1 LPLIS
6 PFASP
11 KGRAQAP
18 SSRPTWVL
26 VLGSMMLLA
35 SGYSL
40 ISGLLKLRDPGVVLT
55 IVKVDGTAG
64 SAEEVAIRHE
74 LSALRTTTLQPH
86 RAAIRAEAAAEVFLS
101 LFALYATAA
110 VLSRDRHGRALV
122 MGVGGLVI
130 LYRLAALP
138 VHLTLMR
145 DFARRGA
152 ELVARAVLQGT
163 EDASAA
169 RIGEVAERM
178 RAAMVA
184 EPIVVAVLGIA
195 GGLLLL
201 GFFGGRRGRALYGL
215 ASAAAATPT
224 RGPGDA

>member
-1 LPLIS
+1 MPLIS
-6 PFASP
+6 PNT
-11 KGRAQAP
+11 RAQAP

-26 VLGSMMLLA
+26 LLGSMMLLA
-35 SGYSL
+35 GGYSL
-40 ISGLLKLRDPGVVLT
+40 ISGMLKLRDPGVVLT

-74 LSALRTTTLQPH
+74 LSVLRTATLQPH
-86 RAAIRAEAAAEVFLS
+86 RAAIRAEAVAEVLLS

-122 MGVGGLVI
+122 MGVGALVI
-130 LYRLAALP
+130 LYRVAALP
-138 VHLTLMR
+138 VHLNLMR
-145 DFARRGA
+145 DFAARGA

-163 EDASAA
+163 EDSSAT
-169 RIGEVAERM
+169 RVGEVANRM
-178 RAAMVA
+178 RAAMVT

-215 ASAAAATPT
+215 ESATAGAAAGSP
-224 RGPGDA
+224 RGPGDT

>member
-6 PFASP
+6 PNT
-11 KGRAQAP
+11 RAQAP
-18 SSRPTWVL
+18 ASRPTWVL

-40 ISGLLKLRDPGVVLT
+40 ISGMLKLRDPGVVLT

-64 SAEEVAIRHE
+64 SAEEAAIRHE
-74 LSALRTTTLQPH
+74 LSALRTATLQPH
-86 RAAIRAEAAAEVFLS
+86 RTAIRAEAVAEVLVA

-122 MGVGGLVI
+122 MGVGALVI
-130 LYRLAALP
+130 LYRVAALP
-138 VHLTLMR
+138 VHLRLMR
-145 DFARRGA
+145 DFAARGA

-163 EDASAA
+163 EDASAT

-178 RAAMVA
+178 RAAMVT

-195 GGLLLL
+195 GGLVLL
-201 GFFGGRRGRALYGL
+201 GFFGGRRGRTLYGL
-215 ASAAAATPT
+215 EPASAGAGAPS
-224 RGPGDA
+224 RGPSDA